1 MSGAGCRQWRG
12 ALAARALGLTD
23 PASDVGLDAH
33 LDACAECRTELDDL
47 HTVALALSLAD
58 PERLHTGTA
67 AGPDLEER
75 IVQRIATESR
85 AARRQRWFRAA
96 AGAAAAA
103 LLLLAVVVVNL
114 GGEEGRQVVLA
125 AGDGAQGSAALLDR
139 PWGTEV
145 RLHVAGLDSEEVY
158 WLWLSDAEGERVA
171 AGTMTGTDGDARAV
185 LASALPLDQA
195 RRIWMTDE
203 DGEVV
208 LDARIDPG

>member
-1 MSGAGCRQWRG
+1 MVSGAGCRQWRG

-23 PASDVGLDAH
+23 RASDLGLDAH

-47 HTVALALSLAD
+47 HTVASTLSLAD
-58 PERLHTGTA
+58 LERLHVGG

-85 AARRQRWFRAA
+85 AAGRQRWFCAA
-96 AGAAAAA
+96 AGAAAAV
-103 LLLLAVVVVNL
+103 LLLVAAVVASV

-125 AGDGAQGSAALLDR
+125 AGEGAQGSAALVDR
-139 PWGTEV
+139 PWGTEI

-158 WLWLSDAEGERVA
+158 WLWLSNAEGERVA
-171 AGTMTGTDGDARAV
+171 AGTMTGTEGDARAA
-185 LASALPLDQA
+185 LASALPLDEA

-208 LDARIDPG
+208 LDARIDPD

>member
-47 HTVALALSLAD
+47 HTVRLALRRAD
-58 PERLHTGTA
+58 PERLHIGA

-75 IVQRIATESR
+75 IVQRIATESK
-85 AARRQRWFRAA
+85 AARRQRWLRAA

-103 LLLLAVVVVNL
+103 FLLVAVVIVSL

-125 AGDGAQGSAALLDR
+125 AGDGVQGSAALFDR

-145 RLHVAGLDSEEVY
+145 RFHVAGLDSEEVY

-171 AGTMTGTDGDARAV
+171 AGTMSGTKGDVRAA
-185 LASALPLDQA
+185 LASALPLDEA